1 MRKAR
6 TPEVECILA
15 VLLGT
20 AILPVLVLTI
30 LLAAIS
36 TASSGIFTQT
46 RIGQHGKPFTIYK
59 LRTMKNGEVTRIGKL
74 LRKTKIDEL
83 PQLFNILKGDMSF
96 VGPRPD
102 VPGYYDQLQGEDRR
116 VLLLKPGLTSLAA
129 IKYRK
134 EEELLAHQEHP
145 LLYNDQVI
153 FPDKVRMNLE
163 YLNKKSVWYDIKI
176 ICLTIQSLFN

>member
-1 MRKAR
+1 MRNAR
-6 TPEVECILA
+6 KPIAEFILA

-20 AILPVLVLTI
+20 VLLPVLVLTI

-59 LRTMKNGEVTRIGKL
+59 LHTMKNAKATRIGKL

-102 VPGYYDQLQGEDRR
+102 VLGYYDQLQGDDRR
-116 VLLLKPGLTSLAA
+116 VLVLKPGWTSLAA

-134 EEELLAHQEHP
+134 EEELLAHQEDP

-163 YLNKKSVWYDIKI
+163 YLNKKSVWYDMKI
-176 ICLTIQSLFN
+176 ICLTIKSLLS

>member
-1 MRKAR
+1 MK
-6 TPEVECILA
+6 PVVEFILA

-20 AILPVLVLTI
+20 VLLPVLVLTI

-36 TASSGIFTQT
+36 TTSSGIFTQT

-59 LRTMKNGEVTRIGKL
+59 LHTMKNAKATRIGKL

-102 VPGYYDQLQGEDRR
+102 VLGYYYQLQGDDRR
-116 VLLLKPGLTSLAA
+116 VLELKPGWTSLAT

-134 EEELLAHQEHP
+134 EEELLAHQEDP

-153 FPDKVRMNLE
+153 FPDKVKMNLE
-163 YLNKKSVWYDIKI
+163 YLEKRSFWYDMKI
-176 ICLTIQSLFN
+176 ICLTIKSLFS

>member
-1 MRKAR
+1 
-6 TPEVECILA
+6 VECILA

-46 RIGQHGKPFTIYK
+46 RIGQHSKPFTLYK

>member
-1 MRKAR
+1 MRSGSK
-6 TPEVECILA
+6 PVVDFILA

-20 AILPVLVLTI
+20 AFLPVLVLTI
-30 LLAAIS
+30 LLAALS

-46 RIGQHGKPFTIYK
+46 RIGQHGKPFSIYK
-59 LRTMKNGEVTRIGKL
+59 LHTIKQAQATRIGKL

-102 VPGYYDQLQGEDRR
+102 IPGYYDQLQGNDRR
-116 VLLLKPGLTSLAA
+116 VLELKPGLTSLAA

-134 EEELLAHQEHP
+134 EEELLAQQENP

-153 FPDKVRMNLE
+153 FPDKLRMNLE
-163 YLNKKSVWYDIKI
+163 YLNKKSFWYDIKI
-176 ICLTIQSLFN
+176 ILLTVKSLFN